1 VAGKGLRDSAPR
13 TYAWLAWAY
22 VALLMLP
29 LYYLLVSSFK
39 DNTSIFNSPF
49 ALPSSISFESYRAA
63 FEQAQLGRGLLNSI
77 VVTVLAEV
85 LTLTLALPAAYALA
99 RATGR
104 LGALVER
111 LFSLGFLIPSFAA
124 LVPSVLLAIALQM
137 FQTRS
142 FLVMLFAAQAM
153 PLSVILLTN
162 FMRAVPNEL
171 WESASIDGAGR
182 GTILLRIYL
191 PLVVP
196 GISTVAI
203 LNYLAFWN
211 EYLFTVSI
219 VGLDSSIRTSQVAL
233 PTLVNPLS
241 TQWDLLMAG
250 SLITMVPVFL
260 VYIVLQ
266 QRMSKA
272 LIEGSVKA

>member
-1 VAGKGLRDSAPR
+1 MAAKGLRDSAPR

-49 ALPSSISFESYRAA
+49 SLPSSISFESYRAA

-77 VVTVLAEV
+77 VVTVLAEI
-85 LTLTLALPAAYALA
+85 LTLALALPAAYALA

-104 LGALVER
+104 LGNLVER

-196 GISTVAI
+196 GVSTVAI